1 MPESE
6 RPRRSRLR
14 GGRDAEALTALADRA
29 KAERQVSRRKRR
41 RTRILLMAVAGL
53 LVLASIPYLVGQFRP
68 DPEARRQQELITA
81 ALEQVRVGMTLP
93 EVNRLFNRM
102 HTPPRASIAL
112 QDAQDPDSAVF
123 TAPSADGSVMR
134 FAFDTSAGFLETP
147 YIAVVVFPKTRQG
160 PPPTFIIFSAQSAS
174 VLAVTEVECARAM
187 QIVSEAP
194 LVPEE
199 AYQEAPIRPKRND
212 LVSDDVYDV
221 WMSGRAILAHDVAA
235 TLRCVPSG
243 S

>member
-6 RPRRSRLR
+6 RPRRSRMR

-29 KAERQVSRRKRR
+29 KADRQESRRRR
-41 RTRILLMAVAGL
+41 RRIRILLMVVAGL

-68 DPEARRQQELITA
+68 DPEAQRQQELITA
-81 ALEQVRVGMTLP
+81 ALEQVQVGMTLP
-93 EVNRLFNRM
+93 EVNRLFDRM

-123 TAPSADGSVMR
+123 AATGADGSELR
-134 FAFDTSAGFLETP
+134 FAFDTSTGFLEAP
-147 YIAVVVFPKTRQG
+147 YIAVVVFPRTRQG
-160 PPPTFIIFSAQSAS
+160 PPPTFIVFSAQSAS
-174 VLAVTEVECARAM
+174 VLAVTEVECTRAM

-221 WMSGRAILAHDVAA
+221 WMSGRALLADDVAVA
-235 TLRCVPSG
+235 LRCVPSG

>member
-6 RPRRSRLR
+6 RPRRSRVR
-14 GGRDAEALTALADRA
+14 GGRDAEALAALADRA
-29 KAERQVSRRKRR
+29 KAERQESRRRR
-41 RTRILLMAVAGL
+41 RRIRILLMAVAGL

-81 ALEQVRVGMTLP
+81 ALEQVQVGMTLP
-93 EVNRLFNRM
+93 EVNRLFDRM

-112 QDAQDPDSAVF
+112 QEAQDPDSAVF
-123 TAPSADGSVMR
+123 SATAADGSELR
-134 FAFDTSAGFLETP
+134 FAFDASAGFLEAP
-147 YIAVVVFPKTRQG
+147 YIAVVVFPKTRRG

-187 QIVSEAP
+187 EIVSEAP

-212 LVSDDVYDV
+212 LVSDDVYDI
-221 WMSGRAILAHDVAA
+221 WMSGRAILAGGVAVA
-235 TLRCVPSG
+235 LRCVPSG

>member
-1 MPESE
+1 MTRE
-6 RPRRSRLR
+6 RHS
-14 GGRDAEALTALADRA
+14 RDAEILASLSDRL
-29 KAERQVSRRKRR
+29 KAERQESRRKRR
-41 RTRILLMAVAGL
+41 RVRILLMVVAGL
-53 LVLASIPYLVGQFRP
+53 LVLASIPYLIGQFRP

-81 ALEQVRVGMTLP
+81 ALEQVKVGMTLP
-93 EVNRLFNRM
+93 EVNRLFDRM

-123 TAPSADGSVMR
+123 TAPSADGSEMR
-134 FAFDTSAGFLETP
+134 FAFDTSAGFLEAP

-160 PPPTFIIFSAQSAS
+160 PPPTFIVFFAQSAS
-174 VLAVTEVECARAM
+174 VLAVVEVECGRAM
-187 QIVSEAP
+187 EIVSEAP

-221 WMSGRAILAHDVAA
+221 WMTGRALLAHDVAA
-235 TLRCVPSG
+235 QLRCVPSE